1 MLWYIILLYEM
12 RNIGILGRIGLIL
25 SGIVTI
31 RILLGEMESDFI
43 SHEKQKI
50 CLFDV
55 LLIGTSLIF
64 LAKSWSQ
71 N

>member
-1 MLWYIILLYEM
+1 M
-12 RNIGILGRIGLIL
+12 RNIGILGWIGLIL
-25 SGIVTI
+25 SGIATI

-43 SHEKQKI
+43 SHEKQKF

-55 LLIGTSLIF
+55 LLIGNSLIF